1 MFPHPLSGK
10 LMSNV
15 LAVYRHYGSMVVSM
29 QMVEGKK
36 KGRRNKEKKK
46 ETGNRDQRDK
56 QWQT

>member
-46 ETGNRDQRDK
+46 ETGNRD
-56 QWQT
+56 